1 MKVAV
6 GRALLGITALILQ
19 STGNQMLTLV
29 VAHTCIVHKLRAFLF
44 YQMSDSTLSPRP
56 WMGSTV
62 KIKPSASLDGIV

>member
-19 STGNQMLTLV
+19 SIGNQMLTLA
-29 VAHTCIVHKLRAFLF
+29 VARTCIVHKLPAFLF
-44 YQMSDSTLSPRP
+44 YQTSDFTLFPRP

-62 KIKPSASLDGIV
+62 KIKPSVSLDGIV